1 MRVNTERGVFR
12 AESPL
17 LAFPAGVKHSSNIP
31 KITAERD
38 VPGGRRIALEL
49 VTKGEPVPGIMLVP
63 DRRGPVPAAL
73 LFHGFSSRKE
83 RMAETIGRA
92 LLRNGVASLAIDLPM
107 HGARAGAGEEIN
119 LRSALKVA
127 QIWRLA
133 NDEAHQALLFLAAQP
148 TVDASR
154 IALVGYSLG
163 AFLAVH
169 VATDP
174 LVRVILLAAG
184 GDLPET
190 MPFVSVVRTVVDPLR
205 AVRKLAGKP
214 LLMVNGSYDR
224 TIRPEQARRLFDAA
238 AEPKQIV
245 WYAGGH
251 WPPDNEVATAA
262 EWLAGTLHELQSGE
276 RTERSA

>member
-1 MRVNTERGVFR
+1 MPR
-12 AESPL
+12 
-17 LAFPAGVKHSSNIP
+17 
-31 KITAERD
+31 ITAERD

-49 VTKGEPVPGIMLVP
+49 VTKGEPVPAIFLVP
-63 DRRGPVPAAL
+63 EGKGPVPAAL

-92 LLRNGVASLAIDLPM
+92 LLRHGVASLAIDLPL
-107 HGARAGAGEEIN
+107 HGARAGAGQEIN
-119 LRSALKVA
+119 LRNALKVA
-127 QIWRLA
+127 QVWRQA

-148 TVDASR
+148 MVDATR

-174 LVRVILLAAG
+174 LVRMVLLAAG
-184 GDLPET
+184 GDLPGD

-224 TIRPEQARRLFDAA
+224 TIRPEQAKRLFDAA
-238 AEPKQIV
+238 SEPKQII
-245 WYAGGH
+245 WYSGGH
-251 WPPDNEVATAA
+251 WPPDSEVATAA
-262 EWLAGTLHELQSGE
+262 AWLASTLRGQRTGE
-276 RTERSA
+276 RTERTA